1 MPQGFV
7 EGLDVRRLFDASMVA
22 LPLNCGALRDH
33 QPRPK
38 AWSGLISEAALEQKG
53 GQVAE
58 GASLLLAPLGQRL
71 KNLCGQ
77 RDGDAL

>member
-7 EGLDVRRLFDASMVA
+7 EGLDVRRLFDASMGA
-22 LPLNCGALRDH
+22 LPLNCGGLRVH
-33 QPRPK
+33 QLRPK
-38 AWSGLISEAALEQKG
+38 ASSGVLGEAALEQKG

-58 GASLLLAPLGQRL
+58 RASLLLAPLGQRL